1 MSAAVEVDNEL
12 KRPRPE
18 GEEESTSKEYVPLK
32 IRRRIMQKALQAKL
46 EPPKP
51 AAEEETEIEDLPM
64 ARKEHPKKSLLATSY
79 RIRQEAEKNSAGEH
93 EKKLMELKAEEER
106 ILAQVQQSLN
116 TPLMSVK
123 ERAKGIVYTERMKS
137 IWKPPQKYLRLT
149 ELEAEEIRSDAYI
162 DVSGKDVPPPIPNFE
177 DMRFPRPILEAL
189 KERGINRPTQ
199 IQMQGIPTILMGRDL
214 VGIAFTGSGKTLV
227 FALPMVMFS
236 LEAHLR
242 CPFLPGEGPFGLCVC
257 PSRELATQ
265 TVAVIDNFAKYLA
278 DGRYPLLNTVLLIGG
293 IHISEQVRL
302 SVFPISRISSSYLP
316 ASSSCVC
323 AICLHVRPSF
333 SQSICFSC
341 RHALMSMC
349 LCVRACMRA
358 GVHGRAS
365 YVS

>member
-214 VGIAFTGSGKTLV
+214 VGIAFTGEV
-227 FALPMVMFS
+227 F
-236 LEAHLR
+236 LR
-242 CPFLPGEGPFGLCVC
+242 SSSIFLPTCLPTCCFAASGP
-257 PSRELATQ
+257 E
-265 TVAVIDNFAKYLA
+265 
-278 DGRYPLLNTVLLIGG
+278 
-293 IHISEQVRL
+293 
-302 SVFPISRISSSYLP
+302 
-316 ASSSCVC
+316 
-323 AICLHVRPSF
+323 
-333 SQSICFSC
+333 
-341 RHALMSMC
+341 RHWCSHC
-349 LCVRACMRA
+349 QW
-358 GVHGRAS
+358 
-365 YVS
+365 